1 MMVKQQQI
9 VQMSC
14 GTLAVPAPPPPPPP
28 LLIPQRQN
36 GQRSNGPTLPPPQ
49 APPPGLFRQ
58 TAPVGKNGA
67 PLPKLKPLHWDKVR
81 AAPNR
86 RMVWDRIRSS
96 SFE

>member
-1 MMVKQQQI
+1 LRQ
-9 VQMSC
+9 S
-14 GTLAVPAPPPPPPP
+14 APV
-28 LLIPQRQN
+28 
-36 GQRSNGPTLPPPQ
+36 
-49 APPPGLFRQ
+49 
-58 TAPVGKNGA
+58 VGKNGA